1 MDCLRAG
8 LVIKAVPVNI
18 GKEVPRKSTWFNGF
32 NEKFFRDRGV
42 LYSFLYGKYA
52 KIWALR
58 FVLAKKKSYEKS
70 VKPSDAYRWMKE
82 GIAEGKELVFSSG
95 RKDIL

>member
-1 MDCLRAG
+1 M
-8 LVIKAVPVNI
+8 
-18 GKEVPRKSTWFNGF
+18 
-32 NEKFFRDRGV
+32 
-42 LYSFLYGKYA
+42 YGKYA

-70 VKPSDAYRWMKE
+70 VKLSDAYRWMKE
-82 GIAEGKELVFSSG
+82 GIAEGKELVISSG